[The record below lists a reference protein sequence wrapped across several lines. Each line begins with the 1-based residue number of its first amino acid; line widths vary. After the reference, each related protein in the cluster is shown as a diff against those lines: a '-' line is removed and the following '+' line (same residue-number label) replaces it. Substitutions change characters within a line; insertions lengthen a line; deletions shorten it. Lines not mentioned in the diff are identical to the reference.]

1 MLVFYRKFRRCI
13 TKAQGKAHTP
23 CRAVPWCRRF
33 VNSRCSS
40 RREQAPA
47 LRCTHIIAQIGRE
60 SKFSAETCIL
70 RVARRV
76 CSAWRQTPTNIVLN
90 ILMRTSLKNEDFWVT
105 RTEPTFPFGKIGG
118 GGHLGTY
125 IICQLWHQTRAC
137 PLQVGPLHKRALLKS
152 RRSRV
157 WNRSF
162 TSAWN
167 LALASMESTRSVAWN
182 QDRRVREDPLRGM
195 PYTGKP

>member
-1 MLVFYRKFRRCI
+1 MRVRHSLSSFLLVLVKHFEKTI
-13 TKAQGKAHTP
+13 IN
-23 CRAVPWCRRF
+23 RF
-33 VNSRCSS
+33 FSLTY
-40 RREQAPA
+40 QA
-47 LRCTHIIAQIGRE
+47 LRSWIKKSSFQ
-60 SKFSAETCIL
+60 
-70 RVARRV
+70 
-76 CSAWRQTPTNIVLN
+76 
-90 ILMRTSLKNEDFWVT
+90 RTRIFLVT